1 MLGVRRSMF
10 DVRLFSFGVAMIKL
24 LRLLTAAF
32 ILLSLT
38 GCGMG
43 YYMHLAY
50 GQLRLVWDAVPVDEA
65 VQGGPLSPKERER
78 LQLVG
83 MVKKFGEKELGLK
96 STGSYETIYLKSRRN
111 PLYTVSASPKDRLTR
126 VTWWF
131 PIVGEMPYI
140 GFFDEESA
148 NERKSKLLEQDLDVI
163 VSKANAY
170 STLGW
175 FNDPVT
181 LNLLDSGDVELAQI
195 ILHEMT
201 HTTLYVKGQG
211 EFNEGIAML
220 VGLVGASRFFD
231 QKYGPTHVLSI
242 AAKGAIEEER
252 SFSLFLDSV
261 LKRLEELYG
270 SSLAYEEKLT
280 RREETFSAALKE
292 FSSLKKDH
300 RMQRYG
306 RFGSSGLNNAYL
318 MSLALYHRYF
328 SLFEAVLSREG
339 SVTNM
344 LATLRRVSDE
354 EGNMLSKMRSRL

>member
-1 MLGVRRSMF
+1 MAS
-10 DVRLFSFGVAMIKL
+10 
-24 LRLLTAAF
+24 AF
-32 ILLSLT
+32 ILLSFT
-38 GCGMG
+38 GCGVG
-43 YYMHLAY
+43 YYTHLAY
-50 GQLRLVWDAVPVDEA
+50 GQLRLVWGAVPVERAIQD
-65 VQGGPLSPKERER
+65 GPLSPEERER
-78 LQLVG
+78 IHLIG
-83 MVKKFGEKELGLK
+83 MVKKFGEEELGLK
-96 STGSYETIYLKSRRN
+96 STGSYETVYLKSRQN
-111 PLYTVSASPKDRLTR
+111 PLHTVSASPKDRLAR

-140 GFFDEESA
+140 GFFDVESA
-148 NERKSKLLEQDLDVI
+148 NERKAQLVKQDLDVI

-181 LNLLDSGDVELAQI
+181 LNLLDAGDVELAQI

-220 VGLVGASRFFD
+220 VGLVGASRFFE
-231 QKYGPTHVLSI
+231 QKYGAAHELAVEAKQAI
-242 AAKGAIEEER
+242 AEER

-270 SSLAYEEKLT
+270 SPLDYEEKLS
-280 RREETFSAALKE
+280 RREATFSAAIEE
-292 FSSLKKDH
+292 FSGLRKDL

-306 RFGSSGLNNAYL
+306 RFGSSGLNNASL
-318 MSLALYHRYF
+318 MSLALYHRHF
-328 SLFEAVLSREG
+328 SLFEDLLSREG
-339 SVTNM
+339 SVRNM
-344 LATLRRVSDE
+344 LETLRRISSE

>member
-1 MLGVRRSMF
+1 MMIKKVF
-10 DVRLFSFGVAMIKL
+10 RLFAP
-24 LRLLTAAF
+24 AF
-32 ILLSLT
+32 VLLSLT

-50 GQLRLVWDAVPVDEA
+50 GQLRLVWGAVPVEEA
-65 VQGGPLSPKERER
+65 VKEGPLSSEELEQ
-78 LQLVG
+78 LQLIG
-83 MVKKFGEKELGLK
+83 AVKKFGEQELGLK
-96 STGSYETIYLKSRRN
+96 STGSYETVYLKSRQN
-111 PLYTVSASPKDRLTR
+111 PLYTVSASPKDRLAR

-140 GFFDEESA
+140 GFFDVESA
-148 NERKSKLLEQDLDVI
+148 NERKEKLLKQDLDVI

-181 LNLLDSGDVELAQI
+181 LNLLDAGDVELAQI

-220 VGLVGASRFFD
+220 VGLAGAARFFE
-231 QKYGPTHVLSI
+231 QRHGPAHAL
-242 AAKGAIEEER
+242 AIEARQAVEEER
-252 SFSLFLDSV
+252 GFSSFLDSI

-270 SSLAYEEKLT
+270 SSLGYEEKLA
-280 RREETFSAALKE
+280 RREATFSAALEE
-292 FSSLKKDH
+292 FNILKKDLH
-300 RMQRYG
+300 VQRYI

-318 MSLALYHRYF
+318 MSLALYHRHF
-328 SLFEAVLSREG
+328 SLFEAMLSREG
-339 SVTNM
+339 SVRNM
-344 LATLRRVSDE
+344 LATLRHISEE